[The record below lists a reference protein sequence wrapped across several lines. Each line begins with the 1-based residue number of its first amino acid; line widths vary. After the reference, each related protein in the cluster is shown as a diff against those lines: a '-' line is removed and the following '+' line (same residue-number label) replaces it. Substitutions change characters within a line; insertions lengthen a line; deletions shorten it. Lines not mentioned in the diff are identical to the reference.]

1 MFQPA
6 TVAAEAGCC
15 CSAELKWLGWKPASA
30 SKVRKKFKSNFR
42 ERERERTTYA
52 PATARYVRS
61 QRWLAR
67 LQLKPSH
74 LSRAKHCIVR
84 WAAERPEAGASENQ
98 RPLLQPHGI
107 KKNPCPQI
115 EMKSRSFETCSTDG
129 DGDDDVD
136 LDCILIIV

>member
-1 MFQPA
+1 MHHYHHDHEILTLTTLIFTITTLTA
-6 TVAAEAGCC
+6 NY
-15 CSAELKWLGWKPASA
+15 LK
-30 SKVRKKFKSNFR
+30 
-42 ERERERTTYA
+42 
-52 PATARYVRS
+52 RYVRS

-115 EMKSRSFETCSTDG
+115 EMKSRSFETWSTDGDG